1 MRRVAVAIAA
11 LALTLASLSLP
22 AQVLASGQP
31 IEDGIAVSADF
42 TPVEGCS
49 CHAEFIGQWEQS
61 LHSKASFNPTFEAK
75 LDEAEPET
83 RAQIETFCRSCH
95 GPAAYMTGELGLP
108 AEQMTGAAADSIG
121 CSFCHQVVGTDEP
134 ITNLSQRVQLDGVYG
149 GGLEDAQAPHPARL
163 SEFHRGSEF
172 CGGCHNVNHPV
183 NGLALEAT
191 YTEWLNSPWADE
203 GVTCQDCHMSE
214 APGKIGPSPGRVAAM
229 GPERE
234 AIHRMT
240 FWGAHVERGNP
251 EAARAMLQNSAELEL
266 SVPEIVSGE
275 QSGVVRITNVGA
287 GHYLPT
293 GLTDVR
299 QMWLEVVS
307 VDSSGGETE
316 LARRAFG
323 TVFKDAQGNYPAQIW
338 DATGVQ
344 SDDRIPPRESVE
356 ITFTAAL
363 PEGADSASVVA
374 RLQYRSIS
382 EKLAESAGRENP
394 ITLMADATQVIYA
407 SAEAKDAAGR
417 AESQSLG
424 GVGDQFVWW
433 ILGGL
438 GLVVAALAAWWIMR
452 ARKASSG

>member
-1 MRRVAVAIAA
+1 MKRVAIAIAVVALVSAGLILPAHA
-11 LALTLASLSLP
+11 LAA
-22 AQVLASGQP
+22 GQP
-31 IEDGIAVSADF
+31 IEDGIAVSTDF

-49 CHAEFIGQWEQS
+49 CHAEFIEQWEQS
-61 LHSKASFNPTFEAK
+61 LHSKASFNSTFEAK

-121 CSFCHQVVGTDEP
+121 CSFCHQVVGTGEP
-134 ITNLSQRVQLDGVYG
+134 IANLSQRVELDGVYG
-149 GGLEDAQAPHPARL
+149 GGLGEAQAPHPARL
-163 SEFHRGSEF
+163 SEFHRTSEF

-251 EAARAMLQNSAELEL
+251 EAARTMLQNSAELEL

-275 QSGVVRITNVGA
+275 QAGVVRITNVGA

-299 QMWLEVVS
+299 QMWLEVLS
-307 VDSSGGETE
+307 VDSSGNETE
-316 LARRAFG
+316 IARRAFG

-344 SDDRIPPRESVE
+344 SDVRIPPRESVE
-356 ITFTAAL
+356 VTFTATL
-363 PEGADSASVVA
+363 PEGVDSANIVA
-374 RLQYRSIS
+374 RLQYSSIP
-382 EKLAESAGRENP
+382 EKLAERAGRENP
-394 ITLMADATQVIYA
+394 VTLMADATQAIYS
-407 SAEAKDAAGR
+407 SAEAKDAAAR
-417 AESQSLG
+417 AEGQPLG
-424 GVGDQFVWW
+424 GVGEQVVWW
-433 ILGGL
+433 LLGGL
-438 GLVVAALAAWWIMR
+438 GLAMVAIAAWWIMR
-452 ARKASSG
+452 ARKASGG